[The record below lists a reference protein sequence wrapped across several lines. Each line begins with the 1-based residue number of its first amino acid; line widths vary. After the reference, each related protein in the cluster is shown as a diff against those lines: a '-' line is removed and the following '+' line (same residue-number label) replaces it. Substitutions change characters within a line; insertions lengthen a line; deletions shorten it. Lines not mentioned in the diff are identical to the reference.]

1 MSNNIVKPR
10 RPCYNQPVNWN
21 LLGHDWAVEILS
33 RHIATH
39 NTRHAYLF
47 TGPDGVGR
55 RTLAIRF
62 SQALNCSQPVEPG
75 VPCFACKNCTQTG
88 AMAHPDLAIV
98 QSEHKGAT
106 LKVDQVREMQHGLS
120 LAAYQAQYRVA
131 ILLRFEEA
139 NDNAANAL
147 LKTLEEPPDNVVL
160 ILTANNADALLPT
173 ISSRC
178 EVLNLRPMPA
188 HALADGL
195 VTSYGVDPEK
205 AVLLAAI
212 SNGCPGLAIRYSQGG
227 ELLDQR
233 KQILDEHLHLL
244 ESDKVE
250 RFKYAEALA
259 KNRDK
264 EAIFDV
270 LSAWLSLWRDALLR
284 SAGASGEISNPDYAA
299 QIRQISTQLDL
310 PAIHRQI
317 DAIRKTYD
325 LINMNANLRLALE
338 VLMLDLPRLDGG

>member
-1 MSNNIVKPR
+1 
-10 RPCYNQPVNWN
+10 VNWN
-21 LLGHDWAVEILS
+21 LLGHDWAVDILS
-33 RHIATH
+33 RHIATQ

-75 VPCFACKNCTQTG
+75 RPCFKCKNCTQIEL
-88 AMAHPDLAIV
+88 MAHPDLTII
-98 QSEHKGAT
+98 QSERKGAT
-106 LKVDQVREMQHGLS
+106 LKVEQIREMQHGLS
-120 LAAYQAQYRVA
+120 LTAYQASYRVA

-147 LKTLEEPPDNVVL
+147 LKTLEEPPDKVVL

-178 EVLNLRPMPA
+178 EALNLRPMPGR
-188 HALADGL
+188 ALADRL
-195 VTSYGVDPEK
+195 VKSYGIEPEK
-205 AVLLAAI
+205 ATLLAAI
-212 SNGCPGLAIRYSQGG
+212 SNGCPGLAIQYGRQP

-233 KQILDEHLHLL
+233 KQTLDEHLQLL
-244 ESDKVE
+244 QSGNIE
-250 RFKYAEALA
+250 RFKYAEALS

-264 EAIFDV
+264 EAIYGV
-270 LSAWLSLWRDALLR
+270 LSVWLSLWRDVLLQT
-284 SAGASGEISNPDYAA
+284 AGASAEFSNPDYAT
-299 QIRQISTQLDL
+299 QTQQLSTQLDL
-310 PAIHRQI
+310 PAMQRLI

-325 LINMNANLRLALE
+325 LINLNANLRLALE
-338 VLMLDLPRLDGG
+338 VLMLDLPDIRSF